1 MHCKVVCIQDFQLIF
16 SPFFIKIRIN
26 SVNYIPTENTG
37 ITQFSNYTENAATKV
52 DLLSFFR
59 YILTF
64 LKLEN

>member
-16 SPFFIKIRIN
+16 SSFFIKIGIN
-26 SVNYIPTENTG
+26 SVNYIPTENKG
-37 ITQFSNYTENAATKV
+37 ITQFSNYTENVATKV

-59 YILTF
+59 HILTF